1 MRSLLVALLL
11 LATPA
16 LADGLSGG
24 AVATGGD
31 VGPTGTITSI
41 QGTAVTGTTGS
52 GNVVFATGSTLAGTT
67 VLNAASVTNS
77 ITANGFVVNGAAV
90 VANGINRP
98 AANQLGL
105 YANTA
110 LQAIVTS
117 TSGTFLQQMAAP
129 SLTQT
134 SVAQT
139 GTLCWQT
146 GTGQFTV
153 DTTVACLASLEEL
166 KNIKGPITNA
176 LGEVMALRPFW
187 FTWKDSPD
195 KAEQPGLGAHATA
208 AVDPRLAGY
217 DSEGNLHGV
226 RYQELTAVL
235 VAAIQEQQKQ
245 IDELKHGF
253 WYGLLH
259 AIGF

>member
-1 MRSLLVALLL
+1 MRRVLAGFLL
-11 LATPA
+11 LALA
-16 LADGLSGG
+16 ASAHADGLSGG
-24 AVATGGD
+24 AVAVGGD
-31 VGPTGTITSI
+31 IGPTGTVTSI
-41 QGTAVTGTTGS
+41 QGTAITGTTGT
-52 GNVVFATGSTLAGTT
+52 GNVVFSNAPTLTG
-67 VLNAASVTNS
+67 
-77 ITANGFVVNGAAV
+77 TANLGTATFTSTTTAAV
-90 VANGINRP
+90 GLNRP
-98 AANQLGL
+98 ATNVLGL
-105 YANTA
+105 SANSI
-110 LQAIVTS
+110 LQATIS
-117 TSGTFLQQMAAP
+117 TTAGTFLQQMAAP

-166 KNIKGPITNA
+166 KNIRGPITGA

-245 IDELKHGF
+245 IDALKCGWLCRLLGF
-253 WYGLLH
+253 
-259 AIGF
+259 